1 LKKSKTIVCLMLTTL
16 VAGLFASVSVYGAH
30 GHICARISLTKT
42 PSATRVLN
50 GTTVSY
56 LYNATNTGYTA
67 LTGAIYDN
75 EFGDV
80 GYFVDLAPGG
90 WVGFNVS
97 HVLTHST
104 YNVATA
110 YGVDQYGHNVTST
123 DSAYVRVRNPCAAI
137 SLTKTPSATR
147 VLNGT
152 AVSYLYNATNTG
164 DTALTGAIYDD
175 EFGAVGYFVDLA
187 PGGWVGFNVTHVL
200 THSTYNVA
208 TAYGVDQY
216 GSNVTSTACAY
227 VRVRNPCAAISLTKT
242 PSATKVLVGS
252 SVSYLYNVTNTGDTA
267 LTGAIYDDEFGLVGN
282 FVNLQPGGW
291 VAFNVTHVLTHS
303 TYNVATAYGIDQYGQ
318 KVTSAASAYVRV
330 YSSWDYCRWW
340 YYYHRMR

>member
-1 LKKSKTIVCLMLTTL
+1 LKKSKILVCFMLIAL
-16 VAGLFASVSVYGAH
+16 IAGLLASVPVYEAH
-30 GHICARISLTKT
+30 AYAYARISLTKT
-42 PSATRVLN
+42 PSATKVLN

-67 LTGAIYDN
+67 LTGAIYDDN
-75 EFGDV
+75 FGTV

-110 YGVDQYGHNVTST
+110 YGVDEYGHNVTST
-123 DSAYVRVRNPCAAI
+123 ACAYIKVYNPYARI
-137 SLTKTPSATR
+137 SLTKTPSATK

-152 AVSYLYNATNTG
+152 TVSYLYNATNTG
-164 DTALTGAIYDD
+164 YTALTGAIYDD
-175 EFGAVGYFVDLA
+175 NFGLVGNFVNLQ
-187 PGGWVGFNVTHVL
+187 PGGWVGFNVSHVL

-216 GSNVTSTACAY
+216 GSKVTSTA
-227 VRVRNPCAAISLTKT
+227 
-242 PSATKVLVGS
+242 S
-252 SVSYLYNVTNTGDTA
+252 S
-267 LTGAIYDDEFGLVGN
+267 
-282 FVNLQPGGW
+282 
-291 VAFNVTHVLTHS
+291 
-303 TYNVATAYGIDQYGQ
+303 
-318 KVTSAASAYVRV
+318 YVRV

-340 YYYHRMR
+340 YYRHRTR